1 MIVISETYEI
11 VTEESA
17 ENGDFS
23 DSGFI
28 NTWEEISFR
37 DLVEKMR
44 NFPNASSSGAVNCR
58 TWFTS
63 HGEIDYRTGETE
75 TRSIHF
81 HHDNSPR
88 LEKYWRKAAAMAR
101 QK

>member
-1 MIVISETYEI
+1 MIIISETYEI
-11 VTEESA
+11 ITEESA
-17 ENGDFS
+17 AIGDFS

-37 DLVEKMR
+37 DLVKKMR
-44 NFPNASSSGAVNCR
+44 DYPNASSSGAVNCR

-63 HGEIDYRTGETE
+63 HGKIDYRTGETE

-81 HHDNSPR
+81 HAANSPR
-88 LEKYWRKAAAMAR
+88 LEKYWRKAAAAAR
-101 QK
+101 KK

>member
-1 MIVISETYEI
+1 MIAISETYEI

-23 DSGFI
+23 AGFI

-37 DLVEKMR
+37 DLVKKMR
-44 NFPNASSSGAVNCR
+44 DFPHASSSGAVNCR

-63 HGEIDYRTGETE
+63 NGKIDYQTGETE
-75 TRSIHF
+75 TRSIYF
-81 HHDNSPR
+81 HRDNSPR